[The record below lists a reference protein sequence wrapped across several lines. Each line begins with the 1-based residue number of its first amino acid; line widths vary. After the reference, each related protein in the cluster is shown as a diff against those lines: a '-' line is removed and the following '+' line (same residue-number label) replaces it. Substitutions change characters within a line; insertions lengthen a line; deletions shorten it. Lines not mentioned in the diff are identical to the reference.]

1 MAQPEPGPLAQVA
14 GRILRSGRVVVR
26 ALTPRKAVASGSTGV
41 QTLLRMS
48 QALTPLRPSAG
59 VSREGAD
66 VAQEETVAPTEL
78 VFETET
84 PVKPPI

>member
-1 MAQPEPGPLAQVA
+1 
-14 GRILRSGRVVVR
+14 
-26 ALTPRKAVASGSTGV
+26 
-41 QTLLRMS
+41 MS